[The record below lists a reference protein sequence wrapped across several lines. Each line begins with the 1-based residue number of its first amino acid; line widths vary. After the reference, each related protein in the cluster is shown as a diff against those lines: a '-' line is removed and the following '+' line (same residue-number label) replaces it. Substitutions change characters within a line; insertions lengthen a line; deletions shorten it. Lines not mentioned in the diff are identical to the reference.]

1 MTLRKGMFIGDRYEI
16 MDQVGSGGMSDVYKA
31 KDHKLNR
38 NVAVKVLKQEF
49 SEDRN
54 FVSKFRIEA
63 QSAAGLSHPN
73 IVSIYDV
80 GDDNNL
86 YYIVME
92 LIEGITLK
100 KYIQKKG
107 KLSVKETT
115 SIAIQVAQ
123 GIECAHNNHIIHRD
137 IKPQNIIISKEGK
150 VKVTDFGIA
159 RAVSANT
166 INSNAMGSVHYI
178 SPEQARGGY
187 LDEKSDIYS
196 LGITMFEMLTGEMPF
211 EGDSTVAVALQH
223 IQGEM
228 PDLRDYIE
236 DIPVSTQRIV
246 QKCTQKKA
254 DHRYLKISS
263 LIADLKRSLVH
274 PDEDFVQFAD
284 DEPADGKTVMFDP
297 QQIKAGV
304 IQSVPQEE
312 DEQEEEPDSE
322 DQNDIDAVNPK
333 IDRIIAVGG
342 IIAGVVF
349 LIIVIMLVWKFFKQ
363 SEAGSGVQLGEVT
376 TETLDE
382 RYTYMPDLLGKT
394 SEEADVLLEKANL
407 GRRYVYAKNNTVKEG
422 LICDQSEKPN
432 SVVAKNTTIT
442 VTISQG
448 ADRFAA
454 ANYAGKTLDETLKE
468 LDNLGLKYDI
478 SYEFSEEVDTNR
490 IISSSPAGTEVQY
503 GDTISLVVSKG
514 AEYMADT
521 VVPSVLGEKEADA
534 RKKLQES
541 GLEPGEVLYE
551 ESSEIEKGCVISQAV
566 NSGEKLP
573 KGTRVA
579 FVVSSGPKQVIVP
592 TLTNM
597 TPEEAKKEL
606 EKAELQLGETTEDWS
621 DTITEGRIISSDPEG
636 GEQVDVDSK
645 VNIVVS
651 KGKNPDDD
659 TTTTKKQ
666 DPEEEKQYTG
676 TVVLQKSNLKDAE
689 GNLLTSGKVTV
700 EVDGEAVDM
709 GAYEELSEWPQTA
722 WTYTIKRD
730 KKTICKVEAF
740 VDGISIWQVDV
751 SIG

>member
-1 MTLRKGMFIGDRYEI
+1 MMLRKGMFIGDRYEI
-16 MDQVGSGGMSDVYKA
+16 LDQVGSGGMSDVYKA

-49 SEDRN
+49 SEDKN

-107 KLSVKETT
+107 RLSVKEAT

-211 EGDSTVAVALQH
+211 EGDSTVAIALQH

-228 PDLRDYIE
+228 PDLKQYIE
-236 DIPVSTQRIV
+236 DIPISTEMIV

-254 DHRYLKISS
+254 DRRYLKISS
-263 LIADLKRSLVH
+263 LIADLKRSLIH

-284 DEPADGKTVMFDP
+284 MEPSDGKTVMFDP

-304 IQSVPQEE
+304 IQSAPDMEEEE
-312 DEQEEEPDSE
+312 DSEEELE
-322 DQNDIDAVNPK
+322 DKNDIDAVNPK

-349 LIIVIMLVWKFFKQ
+349 LIIVVMLAWKFFKK
-363 SEAGSGVQLGEVT
+363 SDDGNGVDLGEAT
-376 TETLDE
+376 SETLDE
-382 RYTYMPDLLGKT
+382 RYTYMPDLLNKT
-394 SEEADVLLEKANL
+394 AEEADAILEECNL
-407 GRRYVYAKNNTVKEG
+407 GRKYTYAKSNTVKEG
-422 LICDQSEKPN
+422 LICEQSEKAGT
-432 SVVAKNTTIT
+432 VVAKNTTILL
-442 VTISQG
+442 TISQG
-448 ADRFAA
+448 ADKFIASDYSGQ
-454 ANYAGKTLDETLKE
+454 NLDDVLAELKQ
-468 LDNLGLKYDI
+468 LGLTPDVK
-478 SYEFSEEVDTNR
+478 YEFNSSVETNKV
-490 IISSSPAGTEVQY
+490 ISSSPVGTEVQY
-503 GDTISLVVSKG
+503 GDIITLVVSQGSEYSADAVVPSVIGASEADAEAKLKENGLKKGNVDYQENDSVEKGIVIDQGIKAGEKLPKDSSVNLIVSAGPQQKEVPELKNLTQKKAEAKLKAEGFESGRITEEYSDEVKAGNVISSDPGAGEKVDVGSRINLVVSKG
-514 AEYMADT
+514 AEPEST
-521 VVPSVLGEKEADA
+521 TP
-534 RKKLQES
+534 KKQK
-541 GLEPGEVLYE
+541 Y
-551 ESSEIEKGCVISQAV
+551 
-566 NSGEKLP
+566 
-573 KGTRVA
+573 KGT
-579 FVVSSGPKQVIVP
+579 VSIPKNQI
-592 TLTNM
+592 N
-597 TPEEAKKEL
+597 
-606 EKAELQLGETTEDWS
+606 S
-621 DTITEGRIISSDPEG
+621 DGI
-636 GEQVDVDSK
+636 
-645 VNIVVS
+645 
-651 KGKNPDDD
+651 
-659 TTTTKKQ
+659 
-666 DPEEEKQYTG
+666 
-676 TVVLQKSNLKDAE
+676 
-689 GNLLTSGKVTV
+689 LTSGKIEVTI
-700 EVDGEAVDM
+700 DGVKIPM
-709 GAYEELSEWPQTA
+709 GSYGELSTWPSDT
-722 WTYTIKRD
+722 WVYTITKEVAT
-730 KKTICKVEAF
+730 KCKV
-740 VDGISIWQVDV
+740 VMTLDGQVVWSLDVPISELAD
-751 SIG
+751 

>member
-236 DIPVSTQRIV
+236 DIPVSTQKIV

-274 PDEDFVQFAD
+274 PDEDFVQFVD
-284 DEPADGKTVMFDP
+284 DEPTDGKTVMFDP

-407 GRRYVYAKNNTVKEG
+407 GRRYVYAKSNTVKEG

-468 LDNLGLKYDI
+468 LDSLGLKYDI

-514 AEYMADT
+514 TEYMADT

-551 ESSEIEKGCVISQAV
+551 ESSEIEKGRVISQAV

-579 FVVSSGPKQVIVP
+579 FVVSSGPKQVLVP

-597 TPEEAKKEL
+597 TPEEAKEEL
-606 EKAELQLGETTEDWS
+606 EKSELQLGETSEDWS
-621 DTITEGRIISSDPEG
+621 DTIAEGRIISSDPEG
-636 GEQVDVDSK
+636 GKQADADSK

-651 KGKNPDDD
+651 KGKNPDDE
-659 TTTTKKQ
+659 TTTTGKQ
-666 DPEEEKQYTG
+666 DSGEEKQYIG

-700 EVDGEAVDM
+700 EVDGESVDM

-730 KKTICKVEAF
+730 QKTICKVEAF

-751 SIG
+751 AVN

>member
-236 DIPVSTQRIV
+236 DIPVSTQKIV

-274 PDEDFVQFAD
+274 PDEDFVQFVD
-284 DEPADGKTVMFDP
+284 DEPTDGKTVMFDP

-407 GRRYVYAKNNTVKEG
+407 GRRYVYAKSNTVKEG

-468 LDNLGLKYDI
+468 LDSLGLKYDI

-514 AEYMADT
+514 TEYMADT

-551 ESSEIEKGCVISQAV
+551 ESSEIEKGRVISQAV

-579 FVVSSGPKQVIVP
+579 FVVSSGPKQVLVP

-597 TPEEAKKEL
+597 TPEEAKEEL
-606 EKAELQLGETTEDWS
+606 EKSELQLGETSEDWS
-621 DTITEGRIISSDPEG
+621 DTIAEGRIISSDPEG
-636 GEQVDVDSK
+636 GKQADADSK

-651 KGKNPDDD
+651 KGKNPDDE
-659 TTTTKKQ
+659 TTTTGKQ
-666 DPEEEKQYTG
+666 DSGEEKQYIG
-676 TVVLQKSNLKDAE
+676 AVVLQKSNLKDAE

-700 EVDGEAVDM
+700 EVDGESVDM

-730 KKTICKVEAF
+730 QKTICKVEAF

-751 SIG
+751 AVN